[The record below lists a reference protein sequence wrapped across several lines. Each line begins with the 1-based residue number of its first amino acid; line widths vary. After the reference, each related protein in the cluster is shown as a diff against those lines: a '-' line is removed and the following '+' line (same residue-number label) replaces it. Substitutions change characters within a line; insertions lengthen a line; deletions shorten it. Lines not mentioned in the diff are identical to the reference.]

1 MRKGLGVVVATRR
14 LRAARPPGRLC
25 TVAIGRPRRVR
36 PGEWACPYRVTGI
49 GSSEVRYAH
58 GVDAVQAL
66 LLAFQGVRVRLGA
79 TRKRL
84 T

>member
-1 MRKGLGVVVATRR
+1 
-14 LRAARPPGRLC
+14 
-25 TVAIGRPRRVR
+25 
-36 PGEWACPYRVTGI
+36 VTGI